1 MAKDFKPNV
10 GKKTSKN
17 SADKW
22 IKNFDDHFRKDKKV
36 DTKSIFFGRDALLKM
51 LAEDGSS
58 GITFFLT
65 YQPNPN
71 FENKETI
78 QLVMVPT
85 KEDGTLIWTSEDANA
100 TDNASAS
107 AKAAGK
113 DMSYDDG
120 ALCPPYCPK

>member
-10 GKKTSKN
+10 GKKTSKSN
-17 SADKW
+17 AEKW
-22 IKNFDDHFRKDKKV
+22 IKNFEKHFRKNPE

-51 LAEDGSS
+51 LAEDGST

-71 FENKETI
+71 FNGKETI

-85 KEDGTLIWTSEDANA
+85 TEDGTLIWTSDDSKA
-100 TDNASAS
+100 TAAATTSAQ
-107 AKAAGK
+107 ALTK